1 MTALSNN
8 YENISTILS
17 LRSSDQG
24 INLLYIVEIDDNGIV
39 HHCFESENYFQ
50 ALAVAAKV
58 FSKLKTKQNVIGSFG
73 VSIEASQGR
82 GISYDVN
89 TFTFDAFFENS
100 DEFYQELINEFEYEK
115 LYRKSNNVI
124 FRKIVNKHK
133 LNEYQEHRFLQRLK
147 DFLNEKASS

>member
-1 MTALSNN
+1 MTALN
-8 YENISTILS
+8 YENVSTVLS

-24 INLLYIVEIDDNGIV
+24 VNLLYIVEIDEGGTI

-58 FSKLKTKQNVIGSFG
+58 FSKLKTKQDIIGAFG

-100 DEFYQELINEFEYEK
+100 DEFYKELVNEFEYNK
-115 LYRKSNNVI
+115 LYHKSNNSI
-124 FRKIVNKHK
+124 FRKIVNKNK
-133 LNEYQEHRFLQRLK
+133 LNEYQEHRFLQYLK